1 MCATTEDRVNRALNS
16 ILDKDADLAKTV
28 RHGDREVDVMELE
41 IEDECLRILALHTPV
56 AGDLRHVLAVLGISR
71 EFERMADLA
80 KGIAKRVLEITRR
93 PSPDWP
99 PELREMIEATRKMLE
114 EANHALA
121 EGDIELAHRVRASD
135 AFVDRQNKR
144 LIRWAIEYMRAN
156 PDAAETVVA
165 FLSVLRAVERIA
177 DQCTNV
183 AEEIIMH
190 QRRGR
195 DHLRGGRPRGAAH
208 AREDAGERIVDGPLA
223 SRLIGGGGLP
233 AD

>member
-183 AEEIIMH
+183 AEEIIFAV
-190 QRRGR
+190 
-195 DHLRGGRPRGAAH
+195 GGRVVRHTP
-208 AREDAGERIVDGPLA
+208 VKTQA
-223 SRLIGGGGLP
+223 SE
-233 AD
+233 